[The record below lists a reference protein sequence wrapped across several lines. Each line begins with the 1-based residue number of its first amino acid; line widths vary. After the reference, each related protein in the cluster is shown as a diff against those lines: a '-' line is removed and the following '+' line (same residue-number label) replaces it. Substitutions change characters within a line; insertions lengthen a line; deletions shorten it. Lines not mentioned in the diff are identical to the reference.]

1 MGSSKDGGMEES
13 QEAFYSLVE
22 EYREYKKNYARTFRF
37 LADSVKDN
45 FGKYRQHMITCI

>member
-1 MGSSKDGGMEES
+1 MEES

-37 LADSVKDN
+37 LASADN
-45 FGKYRQHMITCI
+45 YGKYSQNMVKCL